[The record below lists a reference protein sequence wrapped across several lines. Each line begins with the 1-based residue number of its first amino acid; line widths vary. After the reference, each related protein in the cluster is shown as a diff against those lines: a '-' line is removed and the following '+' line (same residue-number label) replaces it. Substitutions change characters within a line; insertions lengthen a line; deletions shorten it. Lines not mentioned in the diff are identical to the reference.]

1 MNTTDV
7 LVNIVTV
14 TVLTVVFM
22 IILTAF
28 VRRILGVH
36 VGLGRIV
43 IAGVLGL
50 AAEVGFESRFVWNQQ
65 AYTPALVPVQ
75 LGIIILVAVAFLV
88 IAELL
93 VPAGS
98 IPRPDQWIPG
108 LRRRAERTRRYAEI
122 TNIALRRGLLPFRPN
137 ADASPAG
144 SAERRRQARAL
155 RGALEDAGGAFVKL
169 GQVLSTR
176 SDLLPVEFLEEL
188 SQLQERVPAAEW
200 ATIRP
205 LLEQELGRAV
215 DEVFTSFEPTP
226 LAAASIGQVHR
237 AVLVTGEP
245 VAAKVQRPGIIPL
258 IERDIDITLRIARR
272 LEASTEW
279 GRALGV
285 AELADGFADSLRDE
299 VDYRVEAANMAAMAQ
314 TQQAHPE
321 NERLSIPKH
330 YPELCTSRILVMD
343 LVDGRTLS
351 DPVAIAEHSEAER
364 AHHASTLFRSTLT
377 QIIDDGTFHADLH
390 PGNIMLTPDGQLVL
404 LDFGSV
410 GRLDSELRKQ
420 IAGVLLAFYR
430 GDSRT
435 FADALLAFV
444 ELPDDIDEF
453 QLRRQIG
460 AFMSNK
466 LGPGSIIDVT
476 VFTEMVRLLSAN
488 RIAMPSELASAFRA
502 IATLEGTLRYLSPSF
517 RMLDE
522 AAEFARHRV
531 AEAGRPDALYA
542 TAKDELGS
550 LLPILRR
557 LPERADRISG
567 ALANG
572 RLSLNVRLLA
582 DHRDRTLIREL
593 VNLLAITFLAGVFG
607 LMAAMLLVSSG
618 GPQVTPTLTL
628 FQIFGYLLVV
638 TSGLLTLKVLF
649 DVFRLRRTP

>member
-1 MNTTDV
+1 MNAGDV
-7 LVNIVTV
+7 LMNIITM

-43 IAGVLGL
+43 IAGLLGL
-50 AAEVGFESRFVWNQQ
+50 GAEVGFESQFVWNRQD
-65 AYTPALVPVQ
+65 YTPALLPVQ

-88 IAELL
+88 IAELI

-98 IPRPDQWIPG
+98 IPRPDQWIPS
-108 LRRRAERTRRYAEI
+108 LKRRAERTRRYAEI

-137 ADASPAG
+137 TDASPAG
-144 SAERRRQARAL
+144 AVERTRQARAL

-176 SDLLPVEFLEEL
+176 TDLLPPEFLEEL
-188 SQLQERVPAAEW
+188 SHLQQRVPAAGW
-200 ATIRP
+200 ASIRP
-205 LLEQELGRAV
+205 LLELELGRPVGEVFASF
-215 DEVFTSFEPTP
+215 DEVP

-237 AVLVTGEP
+237 AILTTGEA
-245 VAAKVQRPGIIPL
+245 VAVKVQRPGIIPL
-258 IERDIDITLRIARR
+258 IERDIDITIRIAKR

-285 AELADGFADSLRDE
+285 AELADGFAASLRDE
-299 VDYRVEAANMAAMAQ
+299 VDYGIEASNMSAMTL

-321 NERLSIPKH
+321 DERLTIPKH
-330 YPELCTSRILVMD
+330 YAELCTSRVLVMD
-343 LVDGRTLS
+343 LVDGITLS
-351 DPVAIAEHSEAER
+351 DPAALTGHPERER
-364 AHHASTLFRSTLT
+364 AGRASKLFRSALT
-377 QIIDDGTFHADLH
+377 QIIDDGVFHADLH
-390 PGNIMLTPDGQLVL
+390 PGNIMLTPAGDLVL

-420 IAGVLLAFYR
+420 IGSVLLAFYR
-430 GDSRT
+430 SDSRS

-453 QLRRQIG
+453 ALRRQIG
-460 AFMSNK
+460 VLMSNE
-466 LGPGSIIDVT
+466 LGPGAAIDVT

-488 RIAMPSELASAFRA
+488 RIAVPAELASAFRA
-502 IATLEGTLRYLSPSF
+502 VATLEGTLRYLSPSF
-517 RMLDE
+517 QMLDE
-522 AAEFARHRV
+522 AAEFAKARV
-531 AEAGRPDALYA
+531 AEAGRPSALYA
-542 TAKDELGS
+542 TAKDELAS

-557 LPERADRISG
+557 LPDRADRITG
-567 ALANG
+567 ALADG
-572 RLSLNVRLLA
+572 RLTLNIRLFA
-582 DHRDRTLIREL
+582 DHRDRSLIREL
-593 VNLLAITFLAGVFG
+593 VNLLAITFLAGIFG
-607 LMAAMLLVSSG
+607 IMSAMLLASSG

-638 TSGLLTLKVLF
+638 ASGLLTLKVLF
-649 DVFRLRRTP
+649 DVFRLRR